1 MWKRLLELLRAG
13 LAGALATATDLA
25 TLSVLVTVFGVGPR
39 VASFPALLA
48 GGTVNFLG
56 NRHFAF
62 RAADGHLGKQA
73 MGYAAVELVALALN
87 ALLYDAVLRAFPSA
101 AQAYWVV
108 RLVTTHAVFLFWSY
122 PLWRRV
128 FAPRCEDHALSTRP
142 VDRLFR

>member
-13 LAGALATATDLA
+13 LAGIAATATDIAVLA
-25 TLSVLVTVFGVGPR
+25 VLVTVFGVSPR
-39 VASFPALLA
+39 VASFPALVA

-73 MGYAAVELVALALN
+73 IGYVAVELVALALN
-87 ALLYDAVLRAFPSA
+87 ALLYDAVLRSFPSTVH
-101 AQAYWVV
+101 AYWAV

-122 PLWRRV
+122 PLWRKV
-128 FAPRCEDHALSTRP
+128 FTTREA
-142 VDRLFR
+142 RLG